1 MSRWRTMFQW
11 FGRLQIMH
19 KIILIFL
26 PLIFIP
32 LFISGYLSS
41 YNFSQS
47 TIQNMEQS
55 ALDESKLIVSQIDS
69 IISNAENS
77 ANFIATDINRIIAS
91 SPEQRN
97 SVQELKFRRQ
107 IQSKLSTD
115 LILFPDVDSAI
126 FIDRSNH
133 IHTSYSRINEDE
145 HQVIDSGM
153 IEQVTRM
160 GSYGSN
166 RWFSMEQRNFLV
178 SDPAVPVLTL
188 GKVVIDVDSGNK
200 LGTLFINVK
209 ETTFS
214 SFLGTENNQGISKTY
229 LLVDTAQRIISSSNP
244 EYVLEPFDHLKMKR
258 PLTFLNEPYSE
269 IVDRDQGQ
277 EFISVYPYNRMN
289 WSLVNMNPMTALK
302 SMISHNVWMTVVI
315 GMVCLLLAFLGIAL
329 LSKILVNPL
338 LQLAK
343 SMRRV
348 KEGDLNVTAGI
359 RAQDETGLLAT
370 VFNLMIDRIKQLIA
384 TVENEQLRKR
394 EYELALMHAQIKPHF
409 LYNTLDTIYVLA
421 DMERTEEARD
431 TTKALAD
438 FYRVILSKGYEI
450 ITLEEEVKI
459 VNDYLTIMQVR
470 YPHILQY
477 DIAIPDELKGIH
489 IPKLSLQPLAENAI
503 YHGLKTKDS
512 SGFIR
517 ICAHADSE
525 HVIIKVEDNG
535 VGMSPQLI
543 SRIADF
549 KEDSAKRT
557 SIGIFSVH
565 ERLKLYFGDIY
576 GIHIESREGQGTT
589 VKLVLPNN
597 YSKGEQNV

>member
-1 MSRWRTMFQW
+1 MRRWKPIFQW
-11 FGRLQIMH
+11 FERLQIMH

-69 IISNAENS
+69 IISNSENS
-77 ANFIATDINRIIAS
+77 ANFIATDINRIVVN
-91 SPEQRN
+91 SPEQRD
-97 SVQELKFRRQ
+97 SVQELRFRRQ

-126 FIDRSNH
+126 FIDRNNH
-133 IHTSYSRINEDE
+133 IHTSYSRINEYE
-145 HQVIDSGM
+145 HQIFDSGM

-160 GSYGSN
+160 GSYGKN
-166 RWFSMEQRNFLV
+166 RWFAMEQRNFLV
-178 SDPAVPVLTL
+178 SDLAVPVLTL

-200 LGTLFINVK
+200 LGVLFINVK

-214 SFLGTENNQGISKTY
+214 SFLGTGKNQDISKTY
-229 LLVDTAQRIISSSNP
+229 LLVDTHQNIISSSNP
-244 EYVLEPFDHLKMKR
+244 EYVLEPFDHLKIKQ
-258 PLTFLNEPYSE
+258 PLMFLNEPYSE
-269 IVDRDQGQ
+269 IMDRAQGQ
-277 EFISVYPYNRMN
+277 EFISVYPYDRMKWN
-289 WSLVNMNPMTALK
+289 LVNINPMTALK
-302 SMISHNVWMTVVI
+302 SMISHNVWMTVAI
-315 GMVCLLLAFLGIAL
+315 GIVCLLLALLGIGL
-329 LSKILVNPL
+329 LSKIIVNPL

-348 KEGDLNVTAGI
+348 KEGDLNVTAAI
-359 RAQDETGLLAT
+359 RTQDETGLLAS
-370 VFNLMIDRIKQLIA
+370 VFNLMIDRIKQLIV

-438 FYRVILSKGYEI
+438 FYRVVLSKGYEI

-477 DIAIPDELKGIH
+477 DIDIPDTLKKVN

-503 YHGLKTKDS
+503 YHGLKTKGC

-517 ICAHADSE
+517 INACAE
-525 HVIIKVEDNG
+525 GERVIIEVEDNG
-535 VGMSPQLI
+535 VGMSPQLV
-543 SRIADF
+543 SRITDF
-549 KEDSAKRT
+549 KEDSAKRK

-576 GIHIESREGQGTT
+576 GIDIESIEGQGTT
-589 VKLVLPNN
+589 VKLILPNN
-597 YSKGEQNV
+597 YNKGEYHV

>member
-1 MSRWRTMFQW
+1 MKRWKSMFQW

-19 KIILIFL
+19 KIIFIFL
-26 PLIFIP
+26 PLIVIP

-47 TIQNMEQS
+47 TIQNMEQG

-69 IISNAENS
+69 IINNAENS
-77 ANFIATDINRIIAS
+77 ANFIATDINRIISS
-91 SPEQRN
+91 SPEQRD

-126 FIDRSNH
+126 FIDRNNH
-133 IHTSYSRINEDE
+133 IHTSYSRINEYE
-145 HQVIDSGM
+145 QKVFDSGM
-153 IEQVTRM
+153 IEQMTRM
-160 GSYGSN
+160 GSYGKN

-200 LGTLFINVK
+200 LGALFINVK

-214 SFLGTENNQGISKTY
+214 SFLGTEKKQDITKSY
-229 LLVDTAQRIISSSNP
+229 LLVDSAQKIISSSNP
-244 EYVLEPFDHLKMKR
+244 KYLLEPFDNLKIKQ
-258 PLTFLNEPYSE
+258 PLTFLTEPYSE
-269 IVDRDQGQ
+269 IMDSAQGQ
-277 EFISVYPYNRMN
+277 EFISIYPYDRMN
-289 WSLVNMNPMTALK
+289 WNLVNMNPMTALK
-302 SMISHNVWMTVVI
+302 SMISHNVWMTVAI
-315 GMVCLLLAFLGIAL
+315 GMVCLLLALLGIGL
-329 LSKILVNPL
+329 LSKIIVNPL

-348 KEGDLNVTAGI
+348 KEGDLNVTAAI
-359 RAQDETGLLAT
+359 RTQDETGLLAS
-370 VFNLMIDRIKQLIA
+370 VFNLMIQQIKQLIA
-384 TVENEQLRKR
+384 TVENEQRHKR

-409 LYNTLDTIYVLA
+409 LYNTLDTIYVLT

-438 FYRVILSKGYEI
+438 FYRVALSKGYEI

-477 DIAIPDELKGIH
+477 DIAIPDELKGIN

-517 ICAHADSE
+517 ISAHADRDR
-525 HVIIKVEDNG
+525 VIIEVEDNG
-535 VGMSPQLI
+535 VGMSPQLV
-543 SRIADF
+543 SRITDF
-549 KEDSAKRT
+549 KEDSDKRK

-589 VKLVLPNN
+589 VKLILPNN
-597 YSKGEQNV
+597 YDKGEHHV

>member
-1 MSRWRTMFQW
+1 MRRWRTMFQW

-55 ALDESKLIVSQIDS
+55 ALDESKLIVSQLDS

-77 ANFIATDINRIIAS
+77 ANFIATDINRIIVS
-91 SPEQRN
+91 SPEQRD
-97 SVQELKFRRQ
+97 SIQELRFRRQ

-126 FIDRSNH
+126 FIDRNNH
-133 IHTSYSRINEDE
+133 IHTSYSRINEHE
-145 HQVIDSGM
+145 QKVFDSGM
-153 IEQVTRM
+153 IEQVIQA
-160 GSYGSN
+160 GSYGIN
-166 RWFSMEQRNFLV
+166 RWFRMEQRNFMV
-178 SDPAVPVLTL
+178 SDSTIPVLTL

-214 SFLGTENNQGISKTY
+214 SFLGADKNQDISKAY
-229 LLVDTAQRIISSSNP
+229 LLVDSNENIISSSNP
-244 EYVLEPFDHLKMKR
+244 EYLLEPFDYLEVKR

-269 IVDRDQGQ
+269 IVNRAHGR
-277 EFISVYPYNRMN
+277 EFITVYPYDRMG

-302 SMISHNVWMTVVI
+302 SMISHNVWMTVAI
-315 GMVCLLLAFLGIAL
+315 GLVCLLLALLGITL
-329 LSKILVNPL
+329 LSKIIVNPL

-348 KEGDLNVTAGI
+348 KDGDLSVTAAI
-359 RAQDETGLLAT
+359 RTQDEMGLLAS
-370 VFNLMIDRIKQLIA
+370 VFNLMIDRIKQLIV
-384 TVENEQLRKR
+384 TVENEQRRKR

-409 LYNTLDTIYVLA
+409 LYNTLDTIYVLT
-421 DMERTEEARD
+421 DMDRMDEARD

-438 FYRVILSKGYEI
+438 FYRIVLSKGYEI
-450 ITLEEEVKI
+450 ITLEEEMKI
-459 VNDYLTIMQVR
+459 VNDYLSIMQVR

-477 DIAIPDELKGIH
+477 DIAIPDELKGVN

-517 ICAHADSE
+517 IRARSDRE
-525 HVIIKVEDNG
+525 QVIIEVEDNG
-535 VGMSPQLI
+535 VGMSPQLV
-543 SRIADF
+543 SRITDF
-549 KEDSAKRT
+549 KEDPAKRK

-576 GIHIESREGQGTT
+576 GIHIESKEGRGTT
-589 VKLVLPNN
+589 VKLILPNN
-597 YSKGEQNV
+597 YNKGEHYV